1 MAVETALGQLGRS
14 NHQLDACLSCG
25 VSNCVVH
32 PNLRAAPHPA
42 LLNADSHS
50 LSLRRGL
57 CSCVSGQFPGDTDA
71 AGSNSV
77 LKSKRTSEGGRRNFC
92 GLTDKGELSV
102 WEVFGFSCLL
112 L

>member
-1 MAVETALGQLGRS
+1 MAVVTALGQMGRS
-14 NHQLDACLSCG
+14 NHQLGACLSCG

-57 CSCVSGQFPGDTDA
+57 YRCVSGQFPGDTDA
-71 AGSNSV
+71 AGSNRA
-77 LKSKRTSEGGRRNFC
+77 LKSKRTNEGAEG
-92 GLTDKGELSV
+92 TSV
-102 WEVFGFSCLL
+102 G
-112 L
+112 